1 MMFVATAGLWINLQN
16 IALIERIQDGRG
28 VRVRLWRSFATL
40 DGISDY
46 YELDETSS
54 RDLINV
60 LDAAT
65 DLVREAPDL

>member
-16 IALIERIQDGRG
+16 IALIERIQHGRG
-28 VRVRLWRSFATL
+28 FRVRLWRSFATL
-40 DGISDY
+40 DGIFDY